1 MAAMELSRE
10 SLDLYCCRVI
20 SWSDIWPKRILCCQ
34 SNRMTRNA
42 CKTGFSKRKIG

>member
-20 SWSDIWPKRILCCQ
+20 SWSDIWPKRILCGQ
-34 SNRMTRNA
+34 AQRASSNV
-42 CKTGFSKRKIG
+42 CKTGLSQSKSG